1 MGLTIKSIIEAT
13 NEVNNAWNRAKNF
26 SVGIYDVL
34 NKKTLRE
41 IKDTVV
47 TNKNLNIS
55 NITIKLRSVTLVGR
69 TANSRIN
76 VNFRFIEKID
86 IINLTKNSV
95 SKGKIK

>member
-26 SVGIYDVL
+26 SVDIYDVL

-76 VNFRFIEKID
+76 VNFRFIKKID

>member
-1 MGLTIKSIIEAT
+1 MKYSNTTQQIETSISKT
-13 NEVNNAWNRAKNF
+13 KNDK
-26 SVGIYDVL
+26 VHD
-34 NKKTLRE
+34 KKTLRE

-76 VNFRFIEKID
+76 VNFRFIKKID

>member
-1 MGLTIKSIIEAT
+1 LGLTIKSIIEAT

-26 SVGIYDVL
+26 SVDIYDVL

-76 VNFRFIEKID
+76 VNFRFIKKID

>member
-26 SVGIYDVL
+26 SVDIYDVL

>member
-13 NEVNNAWNRAKNF
+13 NEINNAWNRAKNF
-26 SVGIYDVL
+26 SVDIYDAL

-76 VNFRFIEKID
+76 VNFRFIKKID